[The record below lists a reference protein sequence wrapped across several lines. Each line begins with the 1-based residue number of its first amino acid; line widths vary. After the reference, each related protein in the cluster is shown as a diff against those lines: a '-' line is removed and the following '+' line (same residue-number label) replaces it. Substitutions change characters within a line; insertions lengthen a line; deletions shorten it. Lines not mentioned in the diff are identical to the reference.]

1 MPSKSEK
8 LTQRIQEIQDFLAV
22 SSRHNLEVAG
32 IAQELENISAS
43 LKIGK
48 PVIHIASQNPI
59 LGQALHQALIYT
71 SKKLLDSYQFQ
82 VTTLA
87 SDSESALPVISE
99 LLDCDVFC
107 LLVEDNQPLGEH
119 LKYLIDQAE
128 NAAIEKQFIIVDIS
142 ESDCQ
147 SPSAIKTKIT
157 ETTTWIKSQFTAH
170 NFAVFPL
177 FLQPFATNTQE
188 TEIDGNNL
196 KEIEQ
201 FCKSLETVVRRKPEE
216 VVAKRLT
223 AKVLGQLD
231 QLEAAINHQED
242 ALKKEI
248 GEANGQLDR
257 IKQSN
262 STDELKQKLEQVIE
276 QVQQDKDNFFKQV
289 ELDLKQS
296 IGQLMDGFYRNSIV
310 HRIVAFTHSLQ
321 PCVIRHKGA
330 QYIRLQSE
338 DSQTSADINIDMM
351 HLCYSHLTQWSIE
364 EWRRIYTYYGEGG
377 ISQLFH
383 RTYAALDFIPSSEL
397 RLPSFQPN
405 QDYVPFRHGLK
416 NLVAGVQCESYY
428 KDIFVLNYI
437 LKQVRSQWMG
447 ITFLLT
453 FGTMLGLVE
462 KNKRDFIRDLFQQPF
477 EALQAQP
484 LWLGTMLLAIPIC
497 GLFLLLF
504 YNYHNNSQRKLN
516 DVADKLKK
524 TLTDYYQRFTKVS
537 VDKITQDF
545 IAALESEDTRLKKLI
560 ERVRQDT
567 VAYIAE
573 AEKSQIV
580 IKSELAQLTDRQK
593 ELAQTKVSLKK
604 LQRL

>member
-1 MPSKSEK
+1 MPSKSDK
-8 LTQRIQEIQDFLAV
+8 LTQRIQEIQDFIAAI
-22 SSRHNLEVAG
+22 SRQNLGVAG
-32 IAQELENISAS
+32 ITQELANISAS

-87 SDSESALPVISE
+87 SDSEPTLPEISE

-107 LLVEDNQPLGEH
+107 LVVEDNQPLEGG
-119 LKYLIDQAE
+119 LKYLIEQAE
-128 NAAIEKQFIIVDIS
+128 NAEIEKQFIIVDIS
-142 ESDCQ
+142 QSECQ
-147 SPSAIKTKIT
+147 SQQAIKAKST
-157 ETTTWIKSQFTAH
+157 ETTAWVQSQLTAH
-170 NFAVFPL
+170 AFEVVPL
-177 FLQPFATNTQE
+177 LLQLFYPNAQE
-188 TEIDGNNL
+188 TAVDADNS

-201 FCKSLETVVRRKPEE
+201 FCKSLEALVRRKPEE

-223 AKVLGQLD
+223 AKILEQLT

-242 ALKKEI
+242 ALKREI
-248 GEANGQLDR
+248 GKANGQLQL

-262 STDELKQKLEQVIE
+262 STDELKQKLQQAMEQVNE
-276 QVQQDKDNFFKQV
+276 DKDSFFKQV

-296 IGQLMDGFYRNSIV
+296 IAQLMDEFNRNSIV
-310 HRIVAFTHSLQ
+310 HRILAFTNNLQ
-321 PCVIRHKGA
+321 PYVIRQKGA
-330 QYIRLQSE
+330 QYIKLQSE
-338 DSQTSADINIDMM
+338 DAQSSADINIDMM

-383 RTYAALDFIPSSEL
+383 RTYTALDFIPSSEL
-397 RLPSFQPN
+397 KFPSFQPN
-405 QDYVPFRHGLK
+405 QDYIPFRHGLK
-416 NLVAGVQCESYY
+416 DLVAGVQCESYY

-462 KNKRDFIRDLFQQPF
+462 KNKREFIQGLFEKPF
-477 EALQAQP
+477 AALQAQQ
-484 LWLGTMLLAIPIC
+484 WWVATIFLAIPLC
-497 GLFLLLF
+497 GLFLWLF
-504 YNYHNNSQRKLN
+504 YNYHNNSQRKLE

-524 TLTDYYQRFTKVS
+524 KLTDYYQRFTKVS
-537 VDKITQDF
+537 VGKINDDF
-545 IAALESEDTRLKKLI
+545 IRALESENTRLKKVI

-580 IKSELAQLTDRQK
+580 INSELANLTAQQE

>member
-8 LTQRIQEIQDFLAV
+8 LTQRIQEIQDFIAAN
-22 SSRHNLEVAG
+22 SRQNLGVAG
-32 IAQELENISAS
+32 IAQELDNISAS

-87 SDSESALPVISE
+87 NDSESALPAISE

-107 LLVEDNQPLGEH
+107 LVVEDNQPLEGD
-119 LKYLIDQAE
+119 LKYLIEQAE
-128 NAAIEKQFIIVDIS
+128 NAEIEKQFIIVDIS

-147 SPSAIKTKIT
+147 SPSAIKAKST
-157 ETTTWIKSQFTAH
+157 ETTAWVQSQLTAH

-177 FLQPFATNTQE
+177 LLQPFAPNAQE
-188 TEIDGNNL
+188 TEIDGDNS

-201 FCKSLETVVRRKPEE
+201 FCKSLEALVRRKPEE
-216 VVAKRLT
+216 FVAKRLT
-223 AKVLGQLD
+223 AKVLEQLNHW
-231 QLEAAINHQED
+231 EIAINHQED
-242 ALKKEI
+242 ALKREI
-248 GEANGQLDR
+248 GEANGQLHR

-262 STDELKQKLEQVIE
+262 STDELRQKLEQATKQVE
-276 QVQQDKDNFFKQV
+276 QDRDNFFKQV

-296 IGQLMDGFYRNSIV
+296 IAQLMDGFYRNSIV

-330 QYIRLQSE
+330 QYIKLQSE
-338 DSQTSADINIDMM
+338 DTQTSADINIDMM

-416 NLVAGVQCESYY
+416 DLVAGVQCESYY

-484 LWLGTMLLAIPIC
+484 LWVGTMLLAIPIC

-504 YNYHNNSQRKLN
+504 YNYHNNSQRKLE
-516 DVADKLKK
+516 DVAEKLKK

-567 VAYIAE
+567 LAYITE
-573 AEKSQIV
+573 AEKSQTV
-580 IKSELAQLTDRQK
+580 IDGELQKLIARQEELT
-593 ELAQTKVSLKK
+593 QTKVSLKK